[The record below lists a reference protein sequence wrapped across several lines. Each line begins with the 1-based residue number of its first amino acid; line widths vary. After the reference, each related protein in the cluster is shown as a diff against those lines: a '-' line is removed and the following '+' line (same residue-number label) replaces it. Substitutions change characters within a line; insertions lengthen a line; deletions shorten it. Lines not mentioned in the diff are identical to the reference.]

1 MASEKRD
8 LPPHVVEDDESDINM
23 DEKQATW
30 SAIEVAGGPPPAWS
44 KDDEG
49 RIRRRL
55 DLRVMPVIFILYLLC
70 FIDR

>member
-30 SAIEVAGGPPPAWS
+30 SAIEVARGPPPEWS

-49 RIRRRL
+49 RIRRSTARTGVIL
-55 DLRVMPVIFILYLLC
+55 KLCTLRIPS
-70 FIDR
+70 

>member
-30 SAIEVAGGPPPAWS
+30 SAIEVAGGPPP
-44 KDDEG
+44 E
-49 RIRRRL
+49 
-55 DLRVMPVIFILYLLC
+55 
-70 FIDR
+70 